1 MFKTSNVLAG
11 GEGENVEETILDWN
25 KLKKDNAYALIQYWF
40 KNKIAIKKIL
50 LWQLEKNENGLGVSY

>member
-1 MFKTSNVLAG
+1 MCSKHQIIGG